1 MTGQKLLLIIIIV
14 MLTLVGLSFRFYGYE
29 ATWRLWNIPTLM
41 PPFTDLRLLP
51 GSAESFR
58 EGFDPIYKNPG
69 DPLGRHFNYP
79 RAWYLVFYTGIQQ
92 DDTIWIGT
100 LLALGFLF
108 CVWIFPRHLDLV
120 SAGLL
125 ALILFSPSTML
136 CLERGNVDLFIFIL
150 CTLALLALENSIWLS
165 AGILMLAVIL
175 KLFPIFGFGIF
186 LREVRSR
193 FWAIS
198 LSAFALLLVYAALT
212 YSNIAASFAY
222 TEKGGDWSY
231 GVNVVALQLRPF
243 LSSEKMYSLLTF
255 TLFLL
260 ALGLTVFGLFRGS
273 RSKLLPTEDSRQFA
287 AFRLGA
293 LVYIGTFFLGNN
305 WDYRLIFLL
314 FTVPQLYTWTSAS
327 RVVRWT
333 LAALILSCWYLIT
346 LKIFGWLPYG
356 IEFAYILDQISKWGL
371 FAGLLFLF
379 IRSAPDWLRIE
390 LMTVITR
397 RVSKPRISKSAC

>member
-1 MTGQKLLLIIIIV
+1 MTGRKILLIIIIFMV
-14 MLTLVGLSFRFYGYE
+14 ALVGLSFRFYGYE

-58 EGFDPIYKNPG
+58 QGFDPIYQNPG

-79 RAWYLVFYTGIQQ
+79 RAWYFVFYTGIKQ

-108 CVWIFPRHLDLV
+108 CVWFLPRRLDLA

-150 CTLALLALENSIWLS
+150 CTLALLTLENSVWLS

-175 KLFPIFGFGIF
+175 KLFPIFGFGVF

-193 FWAIS
+193 FWLIS

-243 LSSEKMYSLLTF
+243 LASEKIYSLLTF
-255 TLFLL
+255 TSFLL
-260 ALGLTVFGLFRGS
+260 ALGLMTFGLLSGS
-273 RSKLLPTEDSRQFA
+273 RSESLLVDDARHLA

-293 LVYIGTFFLGNN
+293 LIYIGTFFLGNN

-314 FTVPQLYTWTSAS
+314 FVIPQLFAWTSSS
-327 RVVRWT
+327 RAARWT
-333 LAALILSCWYLIT
+333 LVALILSCWYLVTFRI
-346 LKIFGWLPYG
+346 LGNEP
-356 IEFAYILDQISKWGL
+356 AYILDQIAKWSLFTGL
-371 FAGLLFLF
+371 IYLFF
-379 IRSAPDWLRIE
+379 RSSPEWLKTE
-390 LMTVITR
+390 LSEVLVR
-397 RVSKPRISKSAC
+397 KPRAA

>member
-1 MTGQKLLLIIIIV
+1 MTGRKFLLIIIIV
-14 MLTLVGLSFRFYGYE
+14 MAALVGLSFRFYGYE
-29 ATWRLWNIPTLM
+29 ATWRLWNIPARM
-41 PPFTDLRLLP
+41 PPFADLRLLP

-58 EGFDPIYKNPG
+58 QGFDPIHQNPG

-79 RAWYLVFYTGIQQ
+79 RAWYLVFYTGINQ

-108 CVWIFPRHLDLV
+108 CVWIFPRRLDLA

-136 CLERGNVDLFIFIL
+136 CLERGNVDLLIFIL
-150 CTLALLALENSIWLS
+150 CALALLALENSAWLS
-165 AGILMLAVIL
+165 AGLLMLAVFL

-193 FWAIS
+193 FWMIS

-212 YSNIAASFAY
+212 YSNIAASFSY

-231 GVNVVALQLRPF
+231 GVNVAALHLRPF
-243 LSSEKMYSLLTF
+243 LAFGKTYRLITF
-255 TLFLL
+255 TSFLL
-260 ALGLTVFGLFRGS
+260 ALGLTIFGLFRGS
-273 RSKLLPTEDSRQFA
+273 RSVSLPADDSRHLA

-293 LVYIGTFFLGNN
+293 LIYIGTFFLGNN

-314 FTVPQLYTWTSAS
+314 FVIPQLFTWAS
-327 RVVRWT
+327 SSRAARWT
-333 LAALILSCWYLIT
+333 LAALILSCWYLVT
-346 LKIFGWLPYG
+346 LRIFGNEL
-356 IEFAYILDQISKWGL
+356 AYALDQFSKWGL
-371 FAGLLFLF
+371 FAGLVYLFF
-379 IRSAPDWLRIE
+379 RSSPDWLKTE
-390 LMTVITR
+390 LRTVFVR
-397 RVSKPRISKSAC
+397 KPRTA

>member
-1 MTGQKLLLIIIIV
+1 

-41 PPFTDLRLLP
+41 PPFTDLRILP

-58 EGFDPIYKNPG
+58 QGHDPIYQNPA
-69 DPLGRHFNYP
+69 DPLGRHFNLGKI
-79 RAWYLVFYTGIQQ
+79 WYLVFYIGIKQE
-92 DDTIWIGT
+92 DTLWLGI

-108 CVWIFPRHLDLV
+108 CVWVFPRRLDLA

-136 CLERGNVDLFIFIL
+136 CLERGNVDLLIFIL
-150 CTLALLALENSIWLS
+150 CTIALIFLESESWFAAGFFALTALLKLYPVFGVAVFLE
-165 AGILMLAVIL
+165 
-175 KLFPIFGFGIF
+175 KQ
-186 LREVRSR
+186 RSR
-193 FWAIS
+193 FWVFS
-198 LSAFALLLVYAALT
+198 LSVSAILLVYAVLT
-212 YSNIAASFAY
+212 FSNIIASFSY
-222 TEKGGDWSY
+222 TEKGDDLSY
-231 GVNVVALQLRPF
+231 GVNVISLYLRQFFISPQIYT
-243 LSSEKMYSLLTF
+243 LITF
-255 TLFLL
+255 SAYLI
-260 ALGLTVFGLFRGS
+260 ALGLMIFVVFWGVRVNILNADDARH
-273 RSKLLPTEDSRQFA
+273 LA

-293 LVYIGTFFLGNN
+293 AVYIGTFFLGNN

-314 FTVPQLYTWTSAS
+314 FTIPQLYTWASTS

-346 LKIFGWLPYG
+346 LKIVGWLPYG
-356 IEFAYILDQISKWGL
+356 IEFAYALDQISRWGL

-390 LMTVITR
+390 LRTVITR
-397 RVSKPRISKSAC
+397 RVMEISL